1 MSQIGSLSLPDPA
14 DGTLGHYRG
23 LVLRAGTL
31 EEARYTG
38 GLAVEEVVGWEKG
51 LAMPPEVIHVEM
63 RTPERAGGFR
73 KKGWATHLFWEL
85 QVALPGLRA
94 VRLIPAS
101 DTVESLLGIMAR
113 HTVGKPRPGLCAIY
127 PTTGLVHCPMRMDMI
142 AINNYFP
149 AGEPQA
155 NHSNLPFQC
164 KGVQAKWSDD
174 MGILPSHPTVPPLH
188 HILPGRERAREEFVA
203 TTWEIEVETQ
213 DGAREPPLKMCFP
226 YAITHPNPGGGW
238 KEGERI
244 VALYAYRLRGGH
256 WRMDC
261 CMRAGAGVPEGQVG
275 RLAALAVTGVRG
287 WGDQWRST

>member
-1 MSQIGSLSLPDPA
+1 
-14 DGTLGHYRG
+14 
-23 LVLRAGTL
+23 
-31 EEARYTG
+31 
-38 GLAVEEVVGWEKG
+38 
-51 LAMPPEVIHVEM
+51 
-63 RTPERAGGFR
+63 
-73 KKGWATHLFWEL
+73 
-85 QVALPGLRA
+85 
-94 VRLIPAS
+94 
-101 DTVESLLGIMAR
+101 
-113 HTVGKPRPGLCAIY
+113 
-127 PTTGLVHCPMRMDMI
+127 MI
-142 AINNYFP
+142 AINNFFP

-188 HILPGRERAREEFVA
+188 HILPGPERAREEFVA

-261 CMRAGAGVPEGQVG
+261 CMRGGAGVPEGQVG